1 MKHVLVGAI
10 LAAASILTSARPA
23 GATTQDTVDAYC
35 VRTTHGTLTTPVDP
49 GTVDTPQSDALNMTG
64 TMSCIDATG
73 APLATGT
80 VNQAVNMPRIECT
93 GEQNQN
99 TSQTVVTWSDGTV
112 STFTFNR
119 TDVIKTNGTAGLI
132 VSGSVTTDS
141 ALFAGA
147 TVNGAGTGTSVGC
160 GTATGETNAD
170 SVLVL
175 HLTR

>member
-1 MKHVLVGAI
+1 MKHVLVGAV
-10 LAAASILTSARPA
+10 LAAASILGSAAPA
-23 GATTQDTVDAYC
+23 GAGTQNTADVYC
-35 VRTTHGTLTTPVDP
+35 LRTTHGALTTPLDP
-49 GTVDTPQSDALNMTG
+49 GGLDTPQSDALRMTG
-64 TMSCIDATG
+64 TMTCLDATG

-80 VNQAVNMPRIECT
+80 VDQAVTMPRIECT
-93 GEQNQN
+93 GDENQN

-112 STFTFNR
+112 STFTFDH
-119 TDVIKTNGTAGLI
+119 TDVTKTNGTAGLI

-141 ALFAGA
+141 ALFAGD

-160 GTATGETNAD
+160 GTAIGETTAN